1 MQVKIGETIKE
12 LRKRDHRKQED
23 MAAALG
29 VTCQAVSRWESNK
42 GYPDMEMIPAIANYF
57 HVTIDEHFGYN
68 NDRDIKL
75 ARIIRQADS
84 ICEPTNKPTVKSVE
98 KAEDFLRDALAE
110 FPNEWKL
117 QFRLS
122 VVLQMKY
129 VLPKVNSG
137 DKNTALKESAT
148 FLEQAIAGTDDSYKK
163 DSMLYSLIN
172 IYCRLGN
179 GDRIDRLA
187 SDSLPL
193 YLSREIIKTYA
204 PDQAVKNRYFGEALA
219 GLIHELVQLIDRDYR
234 ENPNSSS
241 STSLTLIRSVINLNE
256 CIYGQSINPLFNSDV
271 CIMFLHAVRISA
283 NCGDEKAA
291 LKFFDAAYKHYI
303 SFRKSCIDKEKTAPS
318 SQILKDAVTLP
329 ALFTY
334 IDENNLKDR
343 IRILPKDT
351 ADKIR
356 NNPKYKEVFK

>member
-1 MQVKIGETIKE
+1 MQVKIGETIKD
-12 LRKRDHRKQED
+12 LRKRDGRKQED
-23 MAAALG
+23 MAKALG
-29 VTCQAVSRWESNK
+29 ITCQAVSRWESNK

-57 HVTIDEHFGYN
+57 HVTIDELFGYD

-75 ARIIRQADS
+75 AQLIRQADT
-84 ICEPTNKPTVKSVE
+84 ICEPTNRVTARSVE

-122 VVLQMKY
+122 VVLQMKSAR
-129 VLPKVNSG
+129 PKVSSR
-137 DKNTALKESAT
+137 DKNATLKESAT
-148 FLEQAIAGTDDSYKK
+148 LLEQAISGTDDSCSK
-163 DSMLYSLIN
+163 DSMLYSLIS
-172 IYCRLGN
+172 IYSKLGN
-179 GDRIDRLA
+179 LDRIDRLA

-193 YLSREIIKTYA
+193 YLSREITKTYT
-204 PDQAVKNRYFGEALA
+204 PDQGIKNRYFGEALA
-219 GLIHELVQLIDRDYR
+219 GLIHELVQIIDRDYR

-241 STSLTLIRSVINLNE
+241 STNLALIRSVINLNE
-256 CIYGQSINPLFNSDV
+256 CVYEQSINPIFNSDV

-303 SFRKSCIDKEKTAPS
+303 SFRKACIDKEKTAPS

-334 IDENNLKDR
+334 IDDNTLKDR